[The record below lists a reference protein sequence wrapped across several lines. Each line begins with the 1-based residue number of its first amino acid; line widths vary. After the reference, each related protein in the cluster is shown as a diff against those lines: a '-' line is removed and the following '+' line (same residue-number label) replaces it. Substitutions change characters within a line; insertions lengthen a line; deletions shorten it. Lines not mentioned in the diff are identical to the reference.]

1 MRHLV
6 AVAVVLALLVG
17 GARSAWAEPTAV
29 GTGGAVAS
37 VDADATRAGIQVL
50 RQGGNAID
58 AALAANAVLG
68 VTEPYVAG
76 IGGGGFMVVYLAR
89 EHRLVAI
96 DGRET
101 APEAFRQDAFIDPST
116 GKPYPFSPQRIT
128 SGMAVG
134 VPGTLATWDLALRR
148 YGTQPLGRL
157 LRPAERVADNGFT
170 VDQTFHD
177 QTESNLSRLDAF
189 TPSRSLF
196 LTPNRQPPPVGSV
209 LRNPD
214 LAHTYRL
221 IARQGSGA
229 FYGGPIGA
237 AVA

>member
-58 AALAANAVLG
+58 AAVAANAVLG

-101 APEAFRQDAFIDPST
+101 PPRAFPQDAFIDPST
-116 GKPYPFSPQRIT
+116 
-128 SGMAVG
+128 
-134 VPGTLATWDLALRR
+134 
-148 YGTQPLGRL
+148 
-157 LRPAERVADNGFT
+157 
-170 VDQTFHD
+170 
-177 QTESNLSRLDAF
+177 
-189 TPSRSLF
+189 
-196 LTPNRQPPPVGSV
+196 RQPHPVTPPRGTHGVAG
-209 LRNPD
+209 
-214 LAHTYRL
+214 
-221 IARQGSGA
+221 
-229 FYGGPIGA
+229 GGPRPPA
-237 AVA
+237 